1 MEKFS
6 ESSCSLD
13 LTLHSCW
20 SFSFLT
26 VASNHSV
33 NFCWRLSAL
42 ITARRDC
49 FGLHG
54 LWCCLKLI
62 CGLCS
67 QRAVLI
73 PEIHHLQSV
82 IFVDQVLTILLSLR
96 IWGCSMSFL
105 SRLTFWHLDNG
116 FNRRGKKRFTET
128 KSHIHCLQ
136 TTIKHLLS
144 IYPVPCWQVLA
155 VMFFHSSLFQVLTE
169 LDWCSFSKPLHQ
181 SIYPSFP
188 FVCLG
193 LFLPLVIP
201 VVIKFSNLPALVM
214 WSYEFRLYLLEICYC
229 LSIFFCLFQNLFVLV
244 SSPSSFSIPFF

>member
-181 SIYPSFP
+181 SIFSLCLPCP
-188 FVCLG
+188 FWSQLSLISNIPLHLLSWHDLWTWIVSSWV
-193 LFLPLVIP
+193 LFLLV
-201 VVIKFSNLPALVM
+201 S
-214 WSYEFRLYLLEICYC
+214 LL
-229 LSIFFCLFQNLFVLV
+229 LFFLFLFVWYFW
-244 SSPSSFSIPFF
+244 SD